1 MSDTSDKARETA
13 TRRRMVVFRASEAGE
28 VGPEIMPREG
38 IDDSVLAGFSLLA
51 EAGVTEGLGEQ
62 TRLLFRDPGENG
74 MSLVYAWFK
83 SGYILPFHTHDSDCL
98 YYVLAGELRMGSH
111 VLRKGDGMFIPAN
124 HGYGYEAGPD
134 GVEILEF
141 RNATHFNLAFR
152 ANSESRWRSIADTF
166 RNRAAIWA
174 EETVPPSER

>member
-62 TRLLFRDPGENG
+62 TRLLFREPGENG